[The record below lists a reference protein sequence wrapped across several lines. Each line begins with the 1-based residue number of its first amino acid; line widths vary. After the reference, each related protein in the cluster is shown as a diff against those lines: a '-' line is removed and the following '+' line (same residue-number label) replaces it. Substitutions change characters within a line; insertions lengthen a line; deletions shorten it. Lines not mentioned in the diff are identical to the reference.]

1 MSLRLIDSDNNPLA
15 SELVPFANSYDVRGV
30 YNPAPVRWLI
40 LNHWMCYTYRRRF

>member
-30 YNPAPVRWLI
+30 YKSRTRPMADPQSLDVFYL
-40 LNHWMCYTYRRRF
+40 